1 MTTPLRCRRNA
12 IADEDIHGACLAV
25 TASAD
30 LSEERGSALFK
41 AALAAIRSA
50 EQRHAGVKEKE
61 GPGKEE

>member
-1 MTTPLRCRRNA
+1 M
-12 IADEDIHGACLAV
+12 IHAACLAV
-25 TASAD
+25 AATTELA
-30 LSEERGSALFK
+30 EERGSAVFK